1 MTSTRLNI
9 VKTWVASGPAG
20 ALGSIH
26 RTEDGYTFKLLSD
39 DGYQRQLPV
48 PRSGQGCALR
58 EPACRVRSGRSSGS
72 TSPIAALTSSP
83 QPRVSAGRCPQS
95 GARSAWRALGS
106 SRNTVG
112 MTDTI
117 TLIGFVATVPK
128 HLITGEGL
136 PITSFRL
143 ASTQRRFDRAQG
155 RWADGETNWYT
166 VTTFRQLAIN
176 TVDSV
181 NEGRPRHRLR
191 PLAHPRLGGGDRSG
205 TNVDVEADAVGHD
218 LGWGTTAF
226 TRTIVT
232 APSVAACG
240 GATWQPGAGAMAAR
254 TPTRPR
260 PARRAVRRRGRLR
273 LGCSLAEAAD
283 ADSVAVPF

>member
-1 MTSTRLNI
+1 
-9 VKTWVASGPAG
+9 
-20 ALGSIH
+20 
-26 RTEDGYTFKLLSD
+26 
-39 DGYQRQLPV
+39 
-48 PRSGQGCALR
+48 
-58 EPACRVRSGRSSGS
+58 
-72 TSPIAALTSSP
+72 
-83 QPRVSAGRCPQS
+83 
-95 GARSAWRALGS
+95 
-106 SRNTVG
+106 

-117 TLIGFVATVPK
+117 TLIGFVATKPK

-155 RWADGETNWYT
+155 RWSDGETNWYT

-176 TVDSV
+176 TVGSV
-181 NEGRPRHRLR
+181 SKGDRVMVSGRLR
-191 PLAHPRLGGGDRSG
+191 IRPWEVGDRSG

-232 APSVAACG
+232 SATEAAT
-240 GATWQPGAGAMAAR
+240 GAAAEMQPGTDGEMAALDADSSAGDSAGAAQSDGGNGFPPAA
-254 TPTRPR
+254 
-260 PARRAVRRRGRLR
+260 
-273 LGCSLAEAAD
+273 SLEPEG